1 MCCTKYNMDRRS
13 SRLGISFPFAV
24 QIPFFIPA
32 FNGLTFVVF
41 TLSFG
46 ECDGQFGLAFFK
58 IQFEGHQGMAFFV
71 LVKTG
76 LCFQFVLGSILMAKK
91 VRYFALLTSFI
102 VLIYS
107 AVVIRTVGLLI

>member
-1 MCCTKYNMDRRS
+1 MSILRWP
-13 SRLGISFPFAV
+13 LPISNNEPLLKKMLLAL
-24 QIPFFIPA
+24 ILLNIGDMA
-32 FNGLTFVVF
+32 F
-41 TLSFG
+41 TLWGVRTGIFV
-46 ECDGQFGLAFFK
+46 EVNPLMRWCLN
-58 IQFEGHQGMAFFV
+58 QGMAFFV

-102 VLIYS
+102 VIIYS